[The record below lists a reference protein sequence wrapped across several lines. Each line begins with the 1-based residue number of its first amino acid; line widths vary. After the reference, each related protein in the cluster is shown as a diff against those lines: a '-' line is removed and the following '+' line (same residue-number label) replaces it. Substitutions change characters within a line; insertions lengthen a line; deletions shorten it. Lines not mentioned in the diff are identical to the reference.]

1 MERLTMRTGL
11 LVAAMLATACHGQVA
26 AVAPAMLGIDRTPA
40 TLAEP
45 GVFDW
50 STQQVTGPAIA
61 HHRADHVKRRVQ
73 AFTAPAG
80 WAATGNN
87 LNAFTGAPAVPAG
100 DYVPNGPAAV
110 YGTSGTP
117 ASCKDK
123 IFFLTQSG
131 LLIKVAKDRSSWQ
144 KLALG
149 RTFTKTYVTL
159 SPAGGRAY
167 LLSDDGYFFVVN
179 TDTMTFQS
187 MGSLGATNNQGL
199 APVVDPLT
207 SNHADARDD
216 VYVATSDGRVRHYA
230 VTGGATPTVT
240 ATATHTL
247 STAFKASPIVLGGL
261 VFIGDQS
268 GNFIRFDANS
278 GTTLSTTP
286 LAYPINAPAALDMD
300 ASGTIT
306 DAFVNAGTR
315 CHWVNFASGT
325 VVSSR
330 PLYLD
335 ENDTDRN
342 GTLSQW
348 NYGVASSNKY
358 WLAVSEALSVNTE
371 SPAVNLP
378 GFADFKTTAHITPAE
393 TNTRGTAATPAGGP
407 VHAYLRWDVANSFL
421 PNNAVVNG
429 MKLWLNADNPADRNI
444 RPYGVRS
451 TSAYQS
457 GVAANGVWTAGNL
470 SLANMPAI
478 GAPIG
483 TWTTPAGSSGA
494 HGRVTFTN
502 GTWHAWTITSYPS
515 SLPTQYA
522 IGIIAS
528 DSADR
533 PMWPGGPGN
542 PDPGNAPAHT
552 KRLAPQFYNN
562 PAVTSP
568 HSYVTGVGVAD
579 PTDPTFTANS
589 ERRAL
594 LEVSAAAKALPS
606 VSIATPPIVDTF
618 GGRKLVYVFNGNT
631 VFALDFTTTTAFAD
645 AAGTSTRF
653 NVTRTGRR
661 GVGTYSPTF
670 PPSGANANLYVVE
683 NTAAPLM
690 SFDGGSLFLLDRY
703 PADAN
708 LTPTSYTYALNKLT
722 LPLGAGDALA
732 NYQEFA
738 SVTGTRVSSSHMV
751 LDYFDYGAS
760 AGALHFSM
768 PTTATGNGIV
778 YRLTP

>member
-1 MERLTMRTGL
+1 MERLSFRTGI
-11 LVAAMLATACHGQVA
+11 LVAAMLATACHDQL
-26 AVAPAMLGIDRTPA
+26 APLAPSVLAIDRTPA

-50 STQQVTGPAIA
+50 STQRVTGAAIA
-61 HHRADHVKRRVQ
+61 QHRADYAKRRVQ
-73 AFTAPAG
+73 AFSAPTG
-80 WAATGNN
+80 WAATGNS
-87 LNAFTGAPAVPAG
+87 LNTFTGAPAVPAS

-117 ASCKDK
+117 VSCKDK
-123 IFFLTQSG
+123 VFFLTQGG

-144 KLALG
+144 KVALG
-149 RTFTKTYVTL
+149 RNFSKTYVTL

-187 MGSLGATNNQGL
+187 MGSLGASNNQGL

-216 VYVATSDGRVRHYA
+216 VYVATSDGKVRRYQ
-230 VTGGATPTVT
+230 VTGGATPTVSV
-240 ATATHTL
+240 TATHIL
-247 STAFKASPIVLGGL
+247 STAFKASPIVLGGM

-300 ASGTIT
+300 ASGAIT

-315 CHWVNFASGT
+315 CHWINFASGT

-335 ENDTDRN
+335 ENDTKRN
-342 GTLSQW
+342 GTISQW
-348 NYGVASSNKY
+348 AYSASSSKY

-393 TNTRGTAATPAGGP
+393 FNTRGTSAAPAGGP

-444 RPYGVRS
+444 RPYSVKS
-451 TSAYQS
+451 TSAYRNS
-457 GVAANGVWTAGNL
+457 TAANGVWTASNL
-470 SLANMPAI
+470 TLANKPAI
-478 GAPIG
+478 GATIG

-494 HGRVTFTN
+494 HSRVTFTN
-502 GTWHAWTITSYPS
+502 GTWYAWNITSYPS
-515 SLPTQYA
+515 NLPTQYA
-522 IGIIAS
+522 IGIT
-528 DSADR
+528 DDGADQ
-533 PMWPGGPGN
+533 PMWPGGPGAE
-542 PDPGNAPAHT
+542 DPGNAPAHT

-562 PAVTSP
+562 PAVTTP
-568 HSYVTGVGVAD
+568 HSYVTGVGVPA
-579 PTDPTFTANS
+579 PTDPVFTANS

-631 VFALDFTTTTAFAD
+631 VFACDFSTTTAFAD
-645 AAGTSTRF
+645 GTGTSTRF
-653 NVTRTGRR
+653 NVTRTGRK
-661 GVGTYSPTF
+661 GVGTYAPTY

-708 LTPTSYTYALNKLT
+708 LTPTNYTYALNKLT
-722 LPLGAGDALA
+722 LPLGGTDALA
-732 NYQEFA
+732 NYQEFT
-738 SVTGTRVSSSHMV
+738 SVTGTRASSSHMV

-760 AGALHFSM
+760 AGALHFAI
-768 PTTATGNGIV
+768 PTTAAGNGIV
-778 YRLTP
+778 YRLNP